1 MSYREK
7 AAWIGFVTFL
17 VAWGFYFVMLAR
29 TLASGGSQSDVFPY
43 SVIGS
48 AISVLLVAWIQRRH
62 SKREQEQADEREQIL
77 QLRSSEIAFRALMV
91 MVGMAMLAALA
102 TNNALTGVAL
112 AEPGYSVF
120 HALLLLVVLTG
131 LVRFAAE
138 IILFRRGGV

>member
-17 VAWGFYFVMLAR
+17 VAWGFYFIMLAR
-29 TLASGGSQSDVFPY
+29 TIAAGGSQIDVFPY
-43 SVIGS
+43 GVIGW
-48 AISVLLVAWIQRRH
+48 AISLLLVAWIQRRH
-62 SKREQEQADEREQIL
+62 SKREQEQADEREHLL

-91 MVGMAMLAALA
+91 MVGMAMFVAMAA
-102 TNNALTGVAL
+102 NNALAGVAL

-138 IILFRRGGV
+138 IALFRRGR